1 MYLVFFFFSSRRR
14 HTRSDRDWSSDVCSS
29 DLAVL
34 RLALPRLTI
43 VTVHSALVQ
52 CGQRR
57 ARIEIFMA
65 QCGHSFSVGA
75 AGAGWRRALLM
86 PLTTKN
92 SAQATRGKLINALM
106 KIPKL
111 MGEAPP
117 SLAALG
123 DGWGPGPRRVTQ

>member
-75 AGAGWRRALLM
+75 AGAGWRRGAVGCFA
-86 PLTTKN
+86 PKKHDP
-92 SAQATRGKLINALM
+92 APRGEMINALM
-106 KIPKL
+106 KKPPL
-111 MGEAPP
+111 MG
-117 SLAALG
+117 
-123 DGWGPGPRRVTQ
+123 T

>member
-43 VTVHSALVQ
+43 VTGHSALVQ

-75 AGAGWRRALLM
+75 AGAGWRRALLIS
-86 PLTTKN
+86 LTTEK
-92 SAQATRGKLINALM
+92 SAQATLREFNNALK
-106 KIPKL
+106 KIPYL
-111 MGEAPP
+111 V
-117 SLAALG
+117 AATPAAVAAFRNG
-123 DGWGPGPRRVTQ
+123 